1 MDIRRADRRE
11 APDHDLEP
19 AATPARPPPT
29 ALRRDLLDAD
39 LGSASSHDPP
49 ELLAFYAGLRAQAQA
64 QASAAAVLDAAPTT
78 RDDAARAAI
87 DRTRAAYSG
96 PYSAE
101 GQRVTAAPMFRLTG
115 GYPSQTKIPELRTI
129 VGQPLTDAMAF
140 GQASP
145 AQVVAAT
152 QKLIDAGKLPPPPG
166 DVAARVRQMQW
177 QYGVGIDCASFTR
190 RALHAVTGKSDVQ
203 LGINHDLGMR
213 GLDWNPHFVK
223 VKLAS
228 LRPGDVIT
236 LDPKPGETVGHNVI
250 VRDRTAASDAQKQ
263 ELGRVHGPIAQAF
276 LASRGPHEVIE
287 VDSSWGAG
295 ANGAAYGGYRR
306 DPWIHDASNGSWG
319 YFEAATGSFR
329 VSPDGPS
336 TFDRFHGAYRARP

>member
-1 MDIRRADRRE
+1 MKPPTTISSPRRRPHDR
-11 APDHDLEP
+11 
-19 AATPARPPPT
+19 RPPPT

-64 QASAAAVLDAAPTT
+64 QAQAQASGAAVLDAAPPP

-145 AQVVAAT
+145 RPGGRSDAEAHRRRQAA
-152 QKLIDAGKLPPPPG
+152 P
-166 DVAARVRQMQW
+166 AAR
-177 QYGVGIDCASFTR
+177 
-190 RALHAVTGKSDVQ
+190 
-203 LGINHDLGMR
+203 
-213 GLDWNPHFVK
+213 
-223 VKLAS
+223 
-228 LRPGDVIT
+228 
-236 LDPKPGETVGHNVI
+236 
-250 VRDRTAASDAQKQ
+250 
-263 ELGRVHGPIAQAF
+263 
-276 LASRGPHEVIE
+276 
-287 VDSSWGAG
+287 
-295 ANGAAYGGYRR
+295 
-306 DPWIHDASNGSWG
+306 
-319 YFEAATGSFR
+319 
-329 VSPDGPS
+329 
-336 TFDRFHGAYRARP
+336 